1 MDNTN
6 KTILEEQLA
15 AIAPSV
21 GVKMPKPQRPSFPPE
36 VGNVV
41 NIPSMQTPLQEIQG
55 YDPSMEKYSW
65 GLYTDLKSRDEMNA
79 LNMKPAE
86 SLCECAQRDLN
97 TLNTQCGMLTEFNC
111 KRVGCCVYTS
121 DNKCVAGNQSGPT
134 AEYAGN
140 IDYYYYKNKC
150 YGSNCPKSSCP
161 K

>member
-55 YDPSMEKYSW
+55 YDPSM
-65 GLYTDLKSRDEMNA
+65 
-79 LNMKPAE
+79 
-86 SLCECAQRDLN
+86 
-97 TLNTQCGMLTEFNC
+97 
-111 KRVGCCVYTS
+111 
-121 DNKCVAGNQSGPT
+121 
-134 AEYAGN
+134 
-140 IDYYYYKNKC
+140 
-150 YGSNCPKSSCP
+150 
-161 K
+161 